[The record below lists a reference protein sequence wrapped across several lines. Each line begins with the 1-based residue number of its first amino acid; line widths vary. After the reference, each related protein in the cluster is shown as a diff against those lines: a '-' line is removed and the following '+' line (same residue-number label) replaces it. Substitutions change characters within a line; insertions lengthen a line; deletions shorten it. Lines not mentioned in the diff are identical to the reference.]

1 MTLEQHLIVLL
12 NPLFPGE
19 AVFWDTAPD
28 GFNHRQGFAI
38 LQLVGG
44 REKWYVDKA
53 TNASHYH
60 QRVRVM
66 VWQPD
71 RLSCSAKMREVADA
85 IRVNS
90 SVSEPYGAAVSGHDD
105 AIKMHSSR
113 RDFGIWYPFD
123 P

>member
-1 MTLEQHLIVLL
+1 MTLEEHLTALL
-12 NPLFPGE
+12 NPLFPGD

-28 GFNHRQGFAI
+28 GFDHRQGFAI
-38 LQLVGG
+38 LQCVGG
-44 REKWYVDKA
+44 KENWYLDKA
-53 TNASHYH
+53 TKASHQH

-71 RLSCSAKMREVADA
+71 RLSCSAKMEAVADA
-85 IRVNS
+85 IRTGS
-90 SVSEPYGAAVSGHDD
+90 PVSQPYGSGVGGHDD

-113 RDFGIWYPFD
+113 RDFGIWHPFD